1 MRGPARLARH
11 IRSRARARG
20 DHPGLLLASS
30 CRVSSLLR
38 HGQGR
43 LAGGRCPCSGHERRR
58 AAASRVR
65 SAEFQGFPPGL
76 SVVEPP
82 MSAVW
87 TPRCSRIAGRRWTP
101 TVHVLRSAT
110 ARGPGCTGQGL
121 CILHETPPTVEYTHI
136 PASST
141 HTSCSTRQVPPERPS
156 PPPSGD
162 AIKRPRRPGKSAH
175 RWLRCHDTR
184 PPQKPRD
191 NTLAGLIARTHESSA
206 ARATPTS
213 GTSAM
218 PTTPRAK
225 SRRS

>member
-101 TVHVLRSAT
+101 TVHVLKSAT
-110 ARGPGCTGQGL
+110 ARGPGCIGQGL
-121 CILHETPPTVEYTHI
+121 CVLHETPPTVEYTRLS
-136 PASST
+136 ASST
-141 HTSCSTRQVPPERPS
+141 HTSCITRQVPPERSSPS
-156 PPPSGD
+156 SFGD
-162 AIKRPRRPGKSAH
+162 AKAPPAPRH
-175 RWLRCHDTR
+175 LN
-184 PPQKPRD
+184 PPMAQ
-191 NTLAGLIARTHESSA
+191 
-206 ARATPTS
+206 
-213 GTSAM
+213 M
-218 PTTPRAK
+218 P
-225 SRRS
+225 